1 MNNITEKSDKHL
13 AILDYFLKFETEY
26 GTSKINK
33 VAFQKLLRRVELA
46 GNNFVN
52 RFDMNNLNQN
62 MVGIAFEAEKN
73 IIKRSKL
80 IAKLERDYIIRLVRP
95 VSSNAPELNYLEFF
109 KNKITTKNFLL
120 AGEEIECDITF
131 KCAGIINRDIAIK
144 KYVTSVIKQGK
155 KNRGK

>member
-1 MNNITEKSDKHL
+1 LYSNP
-13 AILDYFLKFETEY
+13 
-26 GTSKINK
+26 
-33 VAFQKLLRRVELA
+33 
-46 GNNFVN
+46 
-52 RFDMNNLNQN
+52 
-62 MVGIAFEAEKN
+62 FEAEKN

-109 KNKITTKNFLL
+109 KNKITTRNFLL

-144 KYVTSVIKQGK
+144 KYATSVIKQGK
-155 KNRGK
+155 K